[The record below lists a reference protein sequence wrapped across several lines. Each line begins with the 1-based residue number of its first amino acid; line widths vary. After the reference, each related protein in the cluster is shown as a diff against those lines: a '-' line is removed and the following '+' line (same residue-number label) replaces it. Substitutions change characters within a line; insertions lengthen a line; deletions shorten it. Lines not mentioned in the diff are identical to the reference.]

1 MKNSKRGN
9 ATVYLIVLGILVI
22 AVASMF
28 IKLNWRRFKAEAS
41 FGFTVAAVI
50 IAVLLILFL
59 MIRHS
64 IRKARKEK
72 EKEKARLEME
82 KRNQE
87 RIAAGLKPETLG
99 NGKLELSDVGEAA
112 GKVKEKSA
120 GKIDEFICKDAGTGE
135 KNDE

>member
-1 MKNSKRGN
+1 MKNNKKGG
-9 ATVYLIVLGILVI
+9 ATLYLVI
-22 AVASMF
+22 IALLAIAVISMF

-41 FGFTVAAVI
+41 FGFTVAGIA

-64 IRKARKEK
+64 IRKAKKEK
-72 EKEKARLEME
+72 AKEKARLEME

-87 RIAAGLKPETLG
+87 RVAAGLQPETLG

-112 GKVKEKSA
+112 GKAVNKATE
-120 GKIDEFICKDAGTGE
+120 KIDDFLSKGE
-135 KNDE
+135 NNDK

>member
-1 MKNSKRGN
+1 MKNNKKGN
-9 ATVYLIVLGILVI
+9 ATVYLVVIVLLVI
-22 AVASMF
+22 AVASLF

-50 IAVLLILFL
+50 IAVLLILFF

-87 RIAAGLKPETLG
+87 RVAAGLQPETLG
-99 NGKLELSDVGEAA
+99 NGKLELSDVSEAAKKAA
-112 GKVKEKSA
+112 GKATE
-120 GKIDEFICKDAGTGE
+120 KIDDFLSGGDKGDGGNE
-135 KNDE
+135 